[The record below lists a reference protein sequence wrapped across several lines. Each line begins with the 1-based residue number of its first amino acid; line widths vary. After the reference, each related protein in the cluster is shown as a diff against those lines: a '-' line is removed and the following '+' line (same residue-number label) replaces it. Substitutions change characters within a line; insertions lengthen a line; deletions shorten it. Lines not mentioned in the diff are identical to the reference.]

1 MLSEKSTIYSNPQLE
16 INTDDVSCKH
26 GSTTGQLDDDVIFYM
41 LSRGLSIQ
49 QSKKILLNGFIKE
62 TLKTYNT
69 LPYNKIINELLTN
82 KLNNV
87 IS

>member
-1 MLSEKSTIYSNPQLE
+1 
-16 INTDDVSCKH
+16 
-26 GSTTGQLDDDVIFYM
+26 M